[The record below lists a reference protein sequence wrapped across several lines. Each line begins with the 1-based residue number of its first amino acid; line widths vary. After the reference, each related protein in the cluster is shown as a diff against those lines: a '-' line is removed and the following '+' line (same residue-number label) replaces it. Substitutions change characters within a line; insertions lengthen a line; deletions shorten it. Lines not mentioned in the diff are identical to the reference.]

1 MQISTYTADTVKII
15 GSCTFGIVHLDT
27 KKLVPVTF
35 YVANNDGSVLLS
47 CKMTL
52 ALHLI
57 QSQSRLDY
65 LLPQASLIT
74 STMDHPRKTKL
85 TSLKV
90 LRSKQE
96 VSTQR
101 HEPQSHFT
109 TSTSTD
115 TVQKPDPNIVI
126 TSKEQI
132 LSSYPDIF
140 EGIGT
145 FPGPLYHIQ
154 VNPNITP
161 KQILCELVP
170 IHQKEAFKK
179 EIDKMLQ
186 AGIIKP
192 VKEATPWINSFIL
205 IEGKDKLGNPKFC
218 ICLDLTNL
226 NKAVV
231 HEPYHFKTP
240 EDSAHL
246 IANSCIMTVCDC
258 KKGYWHQELDVASS
272 FLTTFNTKLGTFWY
286 TVMPFSITVAGDVFQ
301 QKLDQCFSHLKN
313 VIVINDDIMVVGKN
327 HRDHDLDLTALLET
341 ARKCNV

>member
-1 MQISTYTADTVKII
+1 
-15 GSCTFGIVHLDT
+15 
-27 KKLVPVTF
+27 
-35 YVANNDGSVLLS
+35 
-47 CKMTL
+47 
-52 ALHLI
+52 
-57 QSQSRLDY
+57 
-65 LLPQASLIT
+65 
-74 STMDHPRKTKL
+74 MDHPRKTKL

-90 LRSKQE
+90 LRSKQK

-126 TSKEQI
+126 TSKEQT

-140 EGIGT
+140 EGVGT

-154 VNPNITP
+154 ANPNITP

-226 NKAVV
+226 NKAIV

-258 KKGYWHQELDVASS
+258 KKGYWH
-272 FLTTFNTKLGTFWY
+272 
-286 TVMPFSITVAGDVFQ
+286 
-301 QKLDQCFSHLKN
+301 
-313 VIVINDDIMVVGKN
+313 
-327 HRDHDLDLTALLET
+327 
-341 ARKCNV
+341 